1 MKIKTIDV
9 NAKEWFDRINGNSY
23 FSGTVI
29 IDFGTNTQIN
39 YIMNPQYGYGDHYID
54 MAFQLLIQREVIEY
68 NDNTCNT
75 RMGRYCEQNNIILR
89 TNIQRGCLKREVW
102 NV

>member
-23 FSGTVI
+23 FSGTVTVN
-29 IDFGTNTQIN
+29 FGMKDEKEF
-39 YIMNPQYGYGDHYID
+39 IMPAQYGYGDQYLYE
-54 MAFQLLIQREVIEY
+54 ARARLIEHNMLSMPYGSSLSKYCRE
-68 NDNTCNT
+68 NDL
-75 RMGRYCEQNNIILR
+75 ILR
-89 TNIQRGCLKREVW
+89 ANKQEGCLKREVW